1 MDSLK
6 PSRTVLPNGLSI
18 ITTTRVHSQLAA
30 CTLFYRA
37 GSLHEPEGKTGLAH
51 LMEHMMFRG
60 TPRFPHG
67 AIDEVTGR
75 FGGWNNA
82 VTTADYAAYYFV
94 VPESAWRTPL
104 EMEADR
110 MANCLLGSESFETER
125 RVALEEH
132 RMASDDPEC
141 ALDEA
146 VDNLAYTVHPYRN
159 PVIGRRGSIEAL
171 AVDDLRAFHDEFYV
185 PSNAALV
192 VAGPRTHHEVV
203 EVVEEFFGEIPA
215 REVRMPV
222 PRVEPEQ
229 LKERRARV
237 RSDHSTPRLTLAYH
251 VPAAVHA
258 DSAALELLVTV
269 LAAGR
274 SSVLYQRLVRDLKVA
289 TEVSATRLLQKDPGL
304 FWIAA
309 SLHPGADLEEAESA
323 LLDLLRELAETGIS
337 ERQMETAKRLIAADT
352 MLARETVLGATSTLG
367 LWESVASLTHG
378 EEFEK
383 SLFERDGDALTEVLI
398 RYLRPERRTSGWLV
412 TPE

>member
-1 MDSLK
+1 M
-6 PSRTVLPNGLSI
+6 
-18 ITTTRVHSQLAA
+18 
-30 CTLFYRA
+30 
-37 GSLHEPEGKTGLAH
+37 AH

-60 TPRFPHG
+60 TSRFPHG
-67 AIDEVTGR
+67 AIDEVTAR

-82 VTTADYAAYYFV
+82 VTTTDYTAYYFV
-94 VPESAWRTPL
+94 IPEPAWRTPL

-110 MANCLLGSESFETER
+110 MANCPLGGESFETER
-125 RVALEEH
+125 RVALEER
-132 RMASDDPEC
+132 RMATDDPEC
-141 ALDEA
+141 ALDEI
-146 VDNLAYTVHPYRN
+146 VDDLAYSVHPYRN
-159 PVIGRRGSIEAL
+159 PVIGRRESIKAL
-171 AVDDLRAFHDEFYV
+171 VVDDLRSFHDELYV

-192 VAGPRTHHEVV
+192 VAGPRTHNEVV
-203 EVVEEFFGEIPA
+203 EAAEELFGGIPA
-215 REVRMPV
+215 HAARLPV
-222 PRVEPEQ
+222 ARVEPEQ
-229 LKERRARV
+229 FEERCARV
-237 RSDHSTPRLTLAYH
+237 ATDHSTPRLTLAYH
-251 VPAAVHA
+251 VPAAEHA

-274 SSVLYQRLVRDLKVA
+274 SSVLYRRLVRDLKVA

-337 ERQMETAKRLIAADT
+337 EQQVNTARRLVAADT

-367 LWESVASLTHG
+367 LWESIGSLEYG
-378 EEFEK
+378 DWFEK
-383 SLFERDGDALTEVLI
+383 SLLEKDGDALTDVLT